1 MSMDKLNKLIKEF
14 QGDVE
19 IKDGLVESINNRTNR
34 VVRPEDTAKNGQF
47 TYRDGSPVK
56 EGTSYHIHYT
66 DDLDEYYM
74 TGVNHDKDKSLVILP
89 TKNETN
95 FSIYNNLNKQSKLF
109 VEPKSISPSETDYS
123 NGSVRRAFA
132 RKTNEK
138 QTPIFEVSADDIGK
152 SPLYDYVLVDWTLIG
167 KKEEVFESNSKEI
180 EKAAEI
186 LPSIKKYLTPL
197 QYYKVTETDETK
209 EDILAKL
216 GVQNVG
222 SNIEES
228 NDQSSQTATTDSKS
242 TTSTGAEYDMVEF
255 DEDY

>member
-1 MSMDKLNKLIKEF
+1 MSIDKLNKLIREF
-14 QGDVE
+14 QGDVK
-19 IKDGLVESINNRTNR
+19 IKDGLVESINSKTNR
-34 VVRPEDTAKNGQF
+34 VVKPEDTAKNGEF

-66 DDLDEYYM
+66 DDLNEYYM

-89 TKNETN
+89 TKTKTN
-95 FSIYNNLNKQSKLF
+95 FSIYNNLNKQSKLSVK
-109 VEPKSISPSETDYS
+109 VESNPPTESDYS
-123 NGSVRRAFA
+123 TGYVKRVFA

-138 QTPIFEVSADDIGK
+138 QKPVFEVNKNAENVSA
-152 SPLYDYVLVDWTLIG
+152 LYDYVSVNWTLTG
-167 KKEEVFESNSKEI
+167 KKEKVFELNNKEI
-180 EKAAEI
+180 EKAAEV
-186 LPSIKKYLTPL
+186 LPSITKFLTPL
-197 QYYKVTETDETK
+197 QYYRMTETDETK

-222 SNIEES
+222 SDIEES